1 MVTSNWTSLG
11 APGTINANPTIG
23 KNDDGRLEA
32 FARTGGVDGLELWH
46 IWQVAPNGTWDN
58 WASLGS
64 PSPGLT
70 FEGSPTIAV
79 NDDGRLEIFATGLD
93 SALWHIWQV
102 APNGP
107 WDNWASLGGPPNVDI
122 GHSIGVHVNDDGR
135 LEIFATGSDSALWH
149 IWQVTPNGP
158 WGAWASLGKPPGPV
172 FITTPLVSAN
182 DDGRLEA
189 FVIGSDRAL
198 WHIWQTAPG
207 APWGGW
213 ASLGGPPT
221 GNMVLYPFLRKND
234 DGRLE
239 VFVTA
244 ESHSAVGVTGT
255 LWHVWQV
262 APNSSWSPWASLAHP
277 PNSAAVGGPVVGRNA
292 DGRLEVFALDAPGA
306 LWHIWQ
312 TSAGHGWFHWF
323 SSGRPQVTLNWL
335 DVIQNADG
343 RLEVFAL
350 AEHAGIWHIWQ
361 TSPNGTWSPWALL
374 GNGGPEGLSHL
385 GVPHAARNA
394 DGRLEVFLTA
404 STLGIPDIVLF
415 HISQVTSGGGWGDWT
430 SFDAPTNLSIN
441 SDVSVSENAD
451 GRLEVFLT
459 NSDQTL
465 WHAGQVTPGVW
476 GS

>member
-1 MVTSNWTSLG
+1 MVTNWTSLG
-11 APGTINANPTIG
+11 
-23 KNDDGRLEA
+23 
-32 FARTGGVDGLELWH
+32 
-46 IWQVAPNGTWDN
+46 
-58 WASLGS
+58 S
-64 PSPGLT
+64 PP
-70 FEGSPTIAV
+70 AV
-79 NDDGRLEIFATGLD
+79 K
-93 SALWHIWQV
+93 
-102 APNGP
+102 
-107 WDNWASLGGPPNVDI
+107 
-122 GHSIGVHVNDDGR
+122 
-135 LEIFATGSDSALWH
+135 
-149 IWQVTPNGP
+149 
-158 WGAWASLGKPPGPV
+158 WGARPSVARN
-172 FITTPLVSAN
+172 I
-182 DDGRLEA
+182 
-189 FVIGSDRAL
+189 
-198 WHIWQTAPG
+198 
-207 APWGGW
+207 
-213 ASLGGPPT
+213 
-221 GNMVLYPFLRKND
+221 

-239 VFVTA
+239 VFA
-244 ESHSAVGVTGT
+244 LDSAGALWHIQQTTPGMNWNSWASLGIAPNTNVLPDFVVEENADGRLEVFTIGNDGAV
-255 LWHVWQV
+255 WHVWQV

-323 SSGRPQVTLNWL
+323 SSGRPQVTPNWL

>member
-1 MVTSNWTSLG
+1 MVTNWTSLG
-11 APGTINANPTIG
+11 SPPAVKWGARPSVARNI
-23 KNDDGRLEA
+23 DGRLEV
-32 FARTGGVDGLELWH
+32 FALDSAGALWH
-46 IWQVAPNGTWDN
+46 IQQTTPGMNWNS
-58 WASLGS
+58 WASLG
-64 PSPGLT
+64 
-70 FEGSPTIAV
+70 IAPNTNV
-79 NDDGRLEIFATGLD
+79 LPDFVVEENADGRLEIFTLD
-93 SALWHIWQV
+93 SA
-102 APNGP
+102 
-107 WDNWASLGGPPNVDI
+107 
-122 GHSIGVHVNDDGR
+122 
-135 LEIFATGSDSALWH
+135 
-149 IWQVTPNGP
+149 
-158 WGAWASLGKPPGPV
+158 
-172 FITTPLVSAN
+172 
-182 DDGRLEA
+182 
-189 FVIGSDRAL
+189 
-198 WHIWQTAPG
+198 G
-207 APWGGW
+207 APWHTWQTSPGDGW
-213 ASLGGPPT
+213 SNWFSLGSPPGGASKGLAVT
-221 GNMVLYPFLRKND
+221 HNA

-239 VFVTA
+239 VFTIGNDG
-244 ESHSAVGVTGT
+244 AV
-255 LWHVWQV
+255 WHVWQV

-292 DGRLEVFALDAPGA
+292 DGRLEVFALAAPAA
-306 LWHIWQ
+306 L
-312 TSAGHGWFHWF
+312 
-323 SSGRPQVTLNWL
+323 
-335 DVIQNADG
+335 
-343 RLEVFAL
+343 
-350 AEHAGIWHIWQ
+350 WHIWQ